1 MYVNGFSAKERLS
14 FISIIRQNLLV
25 IIMTILK
32 EMEELK
38 IVFSEEVSTLNFNLL
53 KGHSLIM
60 YVFDQ
65 LLVPLNTISL

>member
-38 IVFSEEVSTLNFNLL
+38 IVFSEEVSIFKLQF
-53 KGHSLIM
+53 KGHSLIKF
-60 YVFDQ
+60 FDQ
-65 LLVPLNTISL
+65 L

>member
-1 MYVNGFSAKERLS
+1 MIFFFFQALYVNGFSAKERLS

-38 IVFSEEVSTLNFNLL
+38 IVFSEEVSTLNFNLRAIL
-53 KGHSLIM
+53 
-60 YVFDQ
+60 
-65 LLVPLNTISL
+65 

>member
-38 IVFSEEVSTLNFNLL
+38 IVFSEEVRTLNFNLRAIL
-53 KGHSLIM
+53 
-60 YVFDQ
+60 
-65 LLVPLNTISL
+65 

>member
-38 IVFSEEVSTLNFNLL
+38 IVFSEEVSTLNFNLRAIL
-53 KGHSLIM
+53 
-60 YVFDQ
+60 
-65 LLVPLNTISL
+65 

>member
-60 YVFDQ
+60 YVFDK
-65 LLVPLNTISL
+65 